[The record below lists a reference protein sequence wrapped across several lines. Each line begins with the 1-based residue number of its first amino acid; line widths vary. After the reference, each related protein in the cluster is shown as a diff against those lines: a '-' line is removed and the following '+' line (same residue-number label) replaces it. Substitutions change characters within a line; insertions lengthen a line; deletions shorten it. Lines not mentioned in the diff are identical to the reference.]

1 MAYFSKEDKENVAPA
16 VKAVL
21 KKYGIKGRLTGGNSF
36 GAVVKIQSGAID
48 FIANYNAVCGQRDY
62 DGRSVVAKD
71 SLTVNP
77 YWYDSHFDGVAVEFL
92 DELIKAMKG
101 ADWYNNTDISIDYFD
116 TRYYVNVNIGTY
128 DNAYKV
134 TA

>member
-1 MAYFSKEDKENVAPA
+1 MAYFSKDDKEKVAPA

-21 KKYGIKGRLTGGNSF
+21 KKYGIKGRLSGGNSF
-36 GAVVKIQSGAID
+36 GAVVKIQSGTID
-48 FIANYNAVCGQRDY
+48 FIANYNNVAGQRDY

-71 SLTVNP
+71 RLSVNP

-92 DELIKAMKG
+92 SALVSAMKG
-101 ADWYNNTDISIDYFD
+101 SNWHNNTDISIDYFD
-116 TRYYVNVNIGTY
+116 TSYYINVEIGTY

-134 TA
+134 VA